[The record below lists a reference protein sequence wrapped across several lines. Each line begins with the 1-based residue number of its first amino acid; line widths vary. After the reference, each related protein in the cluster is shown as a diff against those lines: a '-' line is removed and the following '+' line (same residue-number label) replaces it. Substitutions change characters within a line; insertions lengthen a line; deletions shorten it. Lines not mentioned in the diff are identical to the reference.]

1 MRAAMHMEQS
11 NLAAYSYG
19 TSVRPRAAFMG
30 VDLDPDLNLN
40 LDLDSLTLL
49 RSFLNFELY
58 LQLNLDQNLYSSSLG
73 LVLGLAIARGR
84 TGGAPLDAIFVLLA

>member
-40 LDLDSLTLL
+40 LDSLTLL

-58 LQLNLDQNLYSSSLG
+58 LQLNLDLNLYSSLLG

-84 TGGAPLDAIFVLLA
+84 TGGAPLDAMFALLA

>member
-19 TSVRPRAAFMG
+19 TSVRTRAAFMG
-30 VDLDPDLNLN
+30 IDLDPDQN
-40 LDLDSLTLL
+40 LDLESLTLP

-58 LQLNLDQNLYSSSLG
+58 LQLNLDLNLYSSLLG

-84 TGGAPLDAIFVLLA
+84 TGGAPLDAMFALLA